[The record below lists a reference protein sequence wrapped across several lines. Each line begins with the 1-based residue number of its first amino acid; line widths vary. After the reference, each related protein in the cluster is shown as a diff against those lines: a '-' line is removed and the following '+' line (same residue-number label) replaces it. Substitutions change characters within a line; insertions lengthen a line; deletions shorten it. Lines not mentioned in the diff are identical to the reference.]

1 MEVHLGLDLPGEVG
15 CGSWVFMS
23 RSQLLLTVVLGI
35 ACLAII
41 GFCIWSVMRGGP
53 TELILGAAVVTL
65 GLAQLVSFTARDATM
80 AAELRRVSDVMSAY
94 STLAREVHSVSQRLD
109 ALESGDMARLPHHR
123 QQWRQPA
130 FTPPPER
137 RSIANGTRAAGAGS
151 LDPLPARALTNGS
164 AHVEAPP
171 PPPPSTGQIGEE
183 ERFDLYLEP
192 IVQIED
198 GSTRHYRASLSL
210 RMADGT
216 RVGMETI
223 QHQATKAGLMPML
236 DILTITR
243 AMSVLRKLM
252 QRQRGVSIFCTAST
266 AALADTDFITRL
278 NRLIVDN
285 HDVARALVVALGQP
299 DLGALSPQGQ
309 EGLVRLAEQG
319 VALCLTDADGQ
330 GVEARAL
337 RDLGFRFVAMDIM
350 TLANSSSKQ
359 ADDTVAAFVRDASL
373 HNLNVIASNVATR
386 TELAAI
392 TTRAGLG
399 FGPLFS
405 PPRLVRHDLTGQVAS
420 AAA

>member
-1 MEVHLGLDLPGEVG
+1 
-15 CGSWVFMS
+15 MS

-41 GFCIWSVMRGGP
+41 GFCIWSVMQGGP

-65 GLAQLVSFTARDATM
+65 GLAQLVSFTARDATT
-80 AAELRRVSDVMSAY
+80 AAAMHRVSDVMSAY
-94 STLAREVHSVSQRLD
+94 STLAREVHSVSRRLD
-109 ALESGDMARLPHHR
+109 ALESADMAQLPHHR
-123 QQWRQPA
+123 HQRQQPVFA
-130 FTPPPER
+130 PPPQR
-137 RSIANGTRAAGAGS
+137 RSIASGASATGAGS
-151 LDPLPARALTNGS
+151 LDHLQARPLTNGS
-164 AHVEAPP
+164 GHVEAPP
-171 PPPPSTGQIGEE
+171 PSPPPPSAGRLGEE

-266 AALADTDFITRL
+266 AALADTDYIARL
-278 NRLIVDN
+278 HRLIVDN
-285 HDVARALVVALGQP
+285 RDVARALVVALGQP
-299 DLGALSPQGQ
+299 DLGALSPEGQ
-309 EGLVRLAEQG
+309 EGLARLAEQG
-319 VALCLTDADGQ
+319 VALCLSDADGQ
-330 GVEARAL
+330 GVEASTL

-350 TLANSSSKQ
+350 TLANSGSKQ
-359 ADDTVAAFVRDASL
+359 ADDAVAAFVRDASF
-373 HNLNVIASNVATR
+373 HNLKVIACNVATR

>member
-1 MEVHLGLDLPGEVG
+1 
-15 CGSWVFMS
+15 
-23 RSQLLLTVVLGI
+23 
-35 ACLAII
+35 
-41 GFCIWSVMRGGP
+41 
-53 TELILGAAVVTL
+53 
-65 GLAQLVSFTARDATM
+65 
-80 AAELRRVSDVMSAY
+80 
-94 STLAREVHSVSQRLD
+94 
-109 ALESGDMARLPHHR
+109 
-123 QQWRQPA
+123 
-130 FTPPPER
+130 
-137 RSIANGTRAAGAGS
+137 
-151 LDPLPARALTNGS
+151 
-164 AHVEAPP
+164 
-171 PPPPSTGQIGEE
+171 
-183 ERFDLYLEP
+183 
-192 IVQIED
+192 
-198 GSTRHYRASLSL
+198 
-210 RMADGT
+210 
-216 RVGMETI
+216 
-223 QHQATKAGLMPML
+223 MPML

-266 AALADTDFITRL
+266 AALADTDFIARL

-285 HDVARALVVALGQP
+285 QRRGARLGGGVGAAGSRCTVAR
-299 DLGALSPQGQ
+299 GQ
-309 EGLVRLAEQG
+309 EGLARLAEQG

-373 HNLNVIASNVATR
+373 HNLKVIASNVATR